1 MIGSDTAFFVRNTP
15 QLCSGRGE
23 QMTPIE
29 LPLNGLYLAVA
40 KPTEGVSTKEAYSG
54 VKPAVPA
61 VRLSEALKRPVGEW
75 RDVVKND
82 FEPHI
87 FAAHPE
93 IAGLKQQMYEAGA
106 IYASMS
112 GSGSAVFGIFAEQPQ
127 LSISTDNYLKIT
139 KL

>member
-1 MIGSDTAFFVRNTP
+1 M
-15 QLCSGRGE
+15 
-23 QMTPIE
+23 
-29 LPLNGLYLAVA
+29 
-40 KPTEGVSTKEAYSG
+40 
-54 VKPAVPA
+54 KPAVPA

-93 IAGLKQQMYEAGA
+93 IANLKQQMYEAGA

-127 LSISTDNYLKIT
+127 LSISTNNYLKIT
-139 KL
+139 QL